1 MFKVLSESEIP
12 LHNYVNYV
20 KKQEF
25 LTRIYAYDVVQTCNP
40 LNLPPMRKERFSSVE
55 NEICNMRFDLA
66 TPLLILIFYVNKS
79 IEI

>member
-25 LTRIYAYDVVQTCNP
+25 LTRIYAYDVVQVIKVLTIFLYVFAFITVYYFGIT
-40 LNLPPMRKERFSSVE
+40 LNLMG
-55 NEICNMRFDLA
+55 MA
-66 TPLLILIFYVNKS
+66 IF
-79 IEI
+79 